1 MTSPPDQLRA
11 LTSYA
16 FEELA
21 DGAGGLA
28 SFHRAIAD
36 RAFRASGAGAKPAEA
51 IHGVVTKGVYGA
63 LRGSAEL
70 AGRATDVVLSQRPDT
85 GTPVSRSGAGAL
97 LVGALNGLRGDHLE
111 ERGNAV
117 AEPMSVRVRGE
128 IVPPERGALA
138 AAFPHATGRVVVF
151 VHGLM
156 GTERTWRWYRTED
169 RPPYGDRLEADLGAT
184 ALHVRYNTGLHIS
197 ENGALLARLLDD
209 LAAAWPVELEEVA
222 LVGHSM
228 GGLVARSA
236 CWSASEQQHDWAG
249 KVRHVVSLGTP
260 HLGAPIAQGLYYAV
274 AGLDRLPETRPI
286 ANLLKKR
293 SSGIRDLRQGSL
305 VDEDW
310 RDLEPD
316 TLQAK
321 ACQEVPLL
329 EGATH
334 CFVTATVTRSAR
346 HPIGRLVGDT
356 LVLAPSGSGR
366 SKARRIPFRDADGL
380 HVGPTHHIALLNHPE
395 VYEQLRAWLSVA
407 PERVAEVTP
416 A

>member
-1 MTSPPDQLRA
+1 MTSPSDQLRA
-11 LTSYA
+11 LTSYT

-28 SFHRAIAD
+28 SFHRAIAE
-36 RAFRASGAGAKPAEA
+36 RAFRASGPGAKPAEA
-51 IHGVVTKGVYGA
+51 IHGAVTKGVYGA
-63 LRGSAEL
+63 LRGSAGL

-85 GTPVSRSGAGAL
+85 ETPVSRSGAGAL

-128 IVPPERGALA
+128 IVPPERDALA
-138 AAFPHATGRVVVF
+138 AAFPRATGRIVVF

-156 GTERTWRWYRTED
+156 GTERTWRWYRTEA
-169 RPPYGDRLEADLGAT
+169 RPPYGDRVEADLGAT
-184 ALHVRYNTGLHIS
+184 AVHVRYNTGLHIS

-209 LAAAWPVELEEVA
+209 LAAAWPVGLEEGA
-222 LVGHSM
+222 LVAHSM
-228 GGLVARSA
+228 GGLVAGSA
-236 CWSASEQQHDWAG
+236 CWSASERQLGWAG

-316 TLQAK
+316 ALRAK
-321 ACQEVPLL
+321 ACREVPLL

-334 CFVTATVTRSAR
+334 CFVAATVTASDR
-346 HPIGRLVGDT
+346 HPLGRLLGDT
-356 LVLAPSGSGR
+356 LVLSASASGR
-366 SKARRIPFRDADGL
+366 SRTRRIPFEEEYGVTLGSA
-380 HVGPTHHIALLNHPE
+380 HHLALLNHPE
-395 VYEQLRAWLSVA
+395 VYARLGGWL
-407 PERVAEVTP
+407 E
-416 A
+416 